1 MSRLRRLKENK
12 RKNTIKTT
20 MVSLALALAI
30 VCTQTVGIYAL
41 FKDTEDVTDNLTI
54 STGDVDVEVSEGLN
68 FTDVQPGDVIKIPV
82 KITNKGTLNQ
92 NISLDLS
99 IPDEIKSY
107 LKPKFG
113 FGDINIKDG
122 VMYNDTKLFV
132 LAPGSSITGS
142 IDITIAEMDKG
153 VQNSLAGK
161 VQNVNLSVKS
171 TQTNKANDLSNNG
184 FYDVAIQ
191 KNTIRVAQ
199 REIITINTGEKAY
212 FTGGKG
218 NSFEKLYVPVNVKG
232 TNNEFELS
240 ATVSSATGTVKYE
253 AKYYKYGDKD
263 YILIQPTG
271 NNPMEFK
278 GVVNITIKV
287 DVKKDGNLIES
298 YELKCNA
305 TLKNAGNDCDD
316 ANHPDHG
323 VNGKCH
329 GEVVYDGHKT
339 ILYLLEETKPESME
353 ILDQRNEEIEM
364 KTETDTIK
372 PSSGET
378 EKTSELEII
387 ECPKV
392 EPIQPDV
399 IEPSK
404 EEIETQE

>member
-1 MSRLRRLKENK
+1 MSRLRRLKEK
-12 RKNTIKTT
+12 TIKTT
-20 MVSLALALAI
+20 MASLALVLAI
-30 VCTQTVGIYAL
+30 GSTQTMGTYAL
-41 FKDTEDVTDNLTI
+41 FKDTVDVTDNLTI
-54 STGDVDVEVSEGLN
+54 STGDVDVEISEGLDL
-68 FTDVQPGDVIKIPV
+68 TDVQPGDVIKIPV
-82 KITNKGTLNQ
+82 KIINKGTLNQ

-99 IPDEIKSY
+99 ISDEIKSY
-107 LKPKFG
+107 LKTEPD

-132 LAPGSSITGS
+132 LSPGSSITGS
-142 IDITIAEMDKG
+142 INITVHKMDKE

-161 VQNVNLSVKS
+161 AQNVNLSVKS
-171 TQTNKANDLSNNG
+171 TQTNKANHLVNNG

-263 YILIQPTG
+263 YILIQPIG
-271 NNPMEFK
+271 NKPMEFK

-339 ILYLLEETKPESME
+339 IVYIVEETKQDSMD
-353 ILDQRNEEIEM
+353 ILNQQNEEIEM
-364 KTETDTIK
+364 KTEIDTIK
-372 PSSGET
+372 SSSEET

-387 ECPKV
+387 ESPKV
-392 EPIQPDV
+392 EHIQPDR

-404 EEIETQE
+404 EEIQE